1 LEGQPEGTTDEQI
14 VQSDWLRGHENPK
27 DAATQR
33 DLRVRARAIA
43 TRIIAPVDEEDR
55 LPEAMQQ
62 EEAADRAELARLC
75 GTLAAMD
82 VPIETSEQGELA
94 QSHRHAIDTIMGL
107 PDNEN
112 VEELIVNGK
121 RIPVDPIAA
130 GAQYGETLGPG
141 RAVDD
146 KYDASPNLEEE
157 L

>member
-1 LEGQPEGTTDEQI
+1 MDEQI
-14 VQSDWLRGHENPK
+14 VQSDWLRLHENPRV
-27 DAATQR
+27 AAAQR

-94 QSHRHAIDTIMGL
+94 QSHRDAIGTIMGL
-107 PDNEN
+107 PDNAN
-112 VEELIVNGK
+112 VEAIIVNGEQ
-121 RIPVDPIAA
+121 ILTDPAA
-130 GAQYGETLGPG
+130 AAARYGQILRPG
-141 RAVDD
+141 RAIDGED
-146 KYDASPNLEEE
+146 GASPNLEEE
-157 L
+157 A